1 MSYDVDVANMHA
13 LFELHAKGA
22 LRPRITA
29 RHGLGGVA
37 EALRAME
44 ARQVM
49 GKVIIEP
56 SR

>member
-1 MSYDVDVANMHA
+1 MQA

-29 RHGLGGVA
+29 RHGLDEVA
-37 EALRAME
+37 EALRAMQ

-49 GKVIIEP
+49 GKVIVEP